1 MDSDVLIKLNMAYN
15 LNMMEIS
22 DLINK
27 QTGLNFSISDS
38 VILRTGREAK
48 RAYLKLGNMKLA
60 IMLIEISESFNL
72 KSEIRDL
79 VQLAEYERVII
90 YTTHLLQ
97 DQMKTLKES
106 RIGYID
112 RHGHFYLP
120 LDVVSSESYQSEE
133 KREIARSSSI
143 LNEFPIG
150 FLFFKNFGLLDLTQ
164 AEIGELIGKSA
175 ATVNLVLKQMEK
187 EGLVVKIE
195 AGYHLANLENYFD
208 RWRFIVSQF
217 KTKNEFARY
226 KTNLSDSELR
236 EFLFNRL
243 SEAKWA
249 LSGARIESLLEDG
262 YLEHAEE
269 FSVFI
274 ETKSQKGLMK
284 DLKLIPSP
292 KGEVTLYPSFIDLR
306 DKGQFAHEIV
316 ICAELFNSN
325 NPRIREAGERRF
337 EKYLTQ
343 AKKVLNE
350 RFGNKYI

>member
-1 MDSDVLIKLNMAYN
+1 MVYN
-15 LNMMEIS
+15 VNMMEVS

-27 QTGLNFSISDS
+27 QTGLKFSISDS

-60 IMLIEISESFNL
+60 VMLIEVPESFNL
-72 KSEIRDL
+72 KNEIRDL
-79 VQLAEYERVII
+79 IQLAEYERVII
-90 YTTHLLQ
+90 YTSHLLQ
-97 DQMKTLKES
+97 DQMKALKES

-112 RHGHFYLP
+112 DHGHFYFP

-133 KREIARSSSI
+133 KREVARSSST

-150 FLFFKNFGLLDLTQ
+150 FLFFKNSGLLDLTQ
-164 AEIGELIGKSA
+164 AEIGELIGKSP
-175 ATVNLVLKQMEK
+175 ATVNLVLKRMEK
-187 EGLVVKIE
+187 EGLIVKIE
-195 AGYHLANLENYFD
+195 YGYHLANLETYFD

-217 KTKNEFARY
+217 KTKKEFARY
-226 KTNLSDSELR
+226 KTNLSDNQLR
-236 EFLFNRL
+236 EFLFDKL
-243 SEAKWA
+243 LEGKWA
-249 LSGARIESLLEDG
+249 LSGPRIESLLDDG

-269 FSVFI
+269 FSIFI
-274 ETKSQKGLMK
+274 EAKSQKGLMK
-284 DLKLIPSP
+284 DLKLIPSS

-337 EKYLTQ
+337 EKYLAH
-343 AKKVLNE
+343 AKKVMNE
-350 RFGNKYI
+350 RFGNKYF